1 MLDVIA
7 TAHLQAAPIHRM
19 AQASEGHGPPAQAC
33 PRPTRFGLGLG
44 AFMAGLM
51 LWSGTPARAA
61 GPSACPV
68 RQPPELAALDRV
80 HQADEFRIFYTLRGP
95 HALRHTQDAD
105 GNGVPDAVE
114 DAARQLIAARR
125 IFVEAI
131 GLAHPL
137 QQPRYRARAQ
147 GIDVHLLAIGPADA
161 VSHGRAYDEVRQY
174 AHGADGPTARCALR
188 IDLDTRWTP
197 PNQTPAHE
205 LFHLFQNGYTPF
217 KVGWFTEGTARW
229 AESALGPGADTAD
242 ALPATPAAL
251 NALWASSYQ
260 AGAFWNRLT
269 RLLDPAGQMPVPDTL
284 PAMRYADGR
293 PVLEAPRLHGAAFM
307 KALLEALALEGERV
321 SRQNG
326 WQPYDWREADQK
338 SHQHDAAL
346 WATVTGVVERFSMNT
361 PELARLLDLSAGP
374 RPGDRVAAPSR

>member
-1 MLDVIA
+1 MR
-7 TAHLQAAPIHRM
+7 T
-19 AQASEGHGPPAQAC
+19 
-33 PRPTRFGLGLG
+33 GLGLG
-44 AFMAGLM
+44 ALMAGLM
-51 LWSGTPARAA
+51 LWSGTPAHAA
-61 GPSACPV
+61 DPVACPV

-114 DAARQLIAARR
+114 DAARQLISARR

-188 IDLDTRWTP
+188 IDLDTRWSP

-229 AESALGPGADTAD
+229 AESALGPDTDTAR
-242 ALPATPAAL
+242 ALPVTPAAL
-251 NALWASSYQ
+251 SALWTSSYQ

-269 RLLDPAGQMPVPDTL
+269 QLLDPAGQMPVPDTL
-284 PAMRYADGR
+284 RAMRYADGR
-293 PVLEAPRLHGAAFM
+293 PVLEDTRMHGAAFM
-307 KALLEALALEGERV
+307 KALLEALAQEGDRV

-326 WQPYDWREADQK
+326 WQPYDWRESDQK
-338 SHQHDAAL
+338 SHRHDAAL
-346 WATVTGVVERFSMNT
+346 WATVTGVVERFPMNT
-361 PELARLLDLSAGP
+361 PELARLLDLSASP
-374 RPGDRVAAPSR
+374 SPGDRVAAPPR